1 MVEGILASCLPS
13 NFRLRFVR
21 PGCDRMISCRVLLS
35 VVAGLALC
43 TGKHVDGVSS
53 SSALWQVIP

>member
-1 MVEGILASCLPS
+1 MVGGILASCLPS

-21 PGCDRMISCRVLLS
+21 PGCDRMVSCRVLLS

-43 TGKHVDGVSS
+43 CGKHVGVSS